1 MAMRTLRYLRLSAFE
16 KRIAFQSF
24 LALAVTYVGLRL
36 FGFRLWKKVVTGLTP
51 APREQ
56 AHGGTLAAMC
66 ATIVRMHCAAERR
79 LFFRPNCL
87 DRALVLWWQ
96 LRRHGVA
103 ADLRLGARK
112 EKGRFEAHAWV
123 EFEGAP
129 LCDPVS
135 TRSDFIPFAGPA
147 ELMESH
153 RR

>member
-1 MAMRTLRYLRLSAFE
+1 MRTLRYLRLSAFE

-24 LALAVTYVGLRL
+24 LALTVTYVGLRL
-36 FGFRLWKKVVTGLTP
+36 VGFRLWRKVVTGLTP
-51 APREQ
+51 AARGR
-56 AHGGTLAAMC
+56 ADVGTRTAMC
-66 ATIVRMHCAAERR
+66 GTIVRMHCAAERR

-112 EKGRFEAHAWV
+112 EQRRFEAHAWV
-123 EFEGAP
+123 EVEGVP
-129 LCDPVS
+129 LCDPVN
-135 TRSDFIPFAGPA
+135 TRSGFVPFAGPA